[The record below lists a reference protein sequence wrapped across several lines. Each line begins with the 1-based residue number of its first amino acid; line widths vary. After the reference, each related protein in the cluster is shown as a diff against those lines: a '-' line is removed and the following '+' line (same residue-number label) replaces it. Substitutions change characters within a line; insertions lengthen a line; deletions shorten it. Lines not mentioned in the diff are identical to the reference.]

1 MLLIAL
7 LALAAPAHAQD
18 AERLPPDALIAGV
31 AVGGM
36 GPIEAER
43 EVKRVLGGVLNRTV
57 TIRVGGRDSTVEPF
71 DAGLRIGYKA
81 MVDAAFEAMRS
92 GRRVDVRRRIA
103 IREAS
108 FDAAVKRLAAPY
120 YRAPRNAR
128 AVFGITR
135 VKRIRAR
142 NGYSLDTTLLRRRLG
157 RELRSPS
164 ELRVVKARR
173 MRVRP
178 AVTTSGLRR
187 RYPAYISIDRDTF
200 TLRLFRALRHVRTYQ
215 VAVGAW
221 GYDTPR
227 GMRSVLSRQKNPSWT
242 APNRPWA
249 SPYQGQTFPPGHPN
263 NPLRGWFLALGG
275 GYGIHGTTSEWSIGT
290 RASHGCIRMRE
301 RDINRLAPLVPL
313 GTPVR
318 IH

>member
-1 MLLIAL
+1 MIAL
-7 LALAAPAHAQD
+7 LVLAPSAAAQD
-18 AERLPPDALIAGV
+18 EERLPADAVIAGV
-31 AVGGM
+31 PVGGL
-36 GPIEAER
+36 GPVGAER
-43 EVKRVLGGVLNRTV
+43 EVRRVLGPAYNSTITV
-57 TIRVGGRDSTVEPF
+57 RVGGRDRTVSPAA
-71 DAGLRIGYKA
+71 AGLRIGYRE
-81 MVDAAFEAMRS
+81 MVAAAFEAARA
-92 GRRVDVRRRIA
+92 GRKVDVRRRIDVA
-103 IREAS
+103 KAQ
-108 FDAAVKRLAAPY
+108 FDAAVRGLAAPF

-142 NGYSLDTTLLRRRLG
+142 NGYALDTRLLRRRLG
-157 RELRSPS
+157 RELRTPS
-164 ELRVVKARR
+164 ELRLVKARR

-187 RYPAYISIDRDTF
+187 RHPAYISIDRDTF

-227 GMRSVLSRQKNPSWT
+227 GMRAVHSKQKNPSWT

-249 SPYQGQTFPPGHPN
+249 APYQGQTFPPGHPN

-275 GYGIHGTTSEWSIGT
+275 GYGIHGTTSEWTIGT

-301 RDINRLAPLVPL
+301 RDINRLAPLVPV